1 MDRRKLKL
9 VIQCPEYGTRILRD
23 PDAAAVCWMTRA
35 DFFDWIWSMPVA
47 QVSEALD
54 AEASWLCKLYKIN
67 RPTGHHWNRLRKGLD
82 APSEPLD
89 DTLSPDM
96 PVPLVRFE
104 WSGNGSYAAVPEPTP
119 WTRLGGPDRSAP
131 LYPVEEGRLPAALA
145 VGSSG
150 KPCRLWSRGPIGP
163 LRLPSVRE
171 FRKLLWDTDPDT
183 AVPHFALLGLSKRE
197 VAKIAKRE
205 GLRVPTSDWWSP
217 DQYRSREPR
226 PDNTRP
232 KKFTQEQ
239 LDRTVDLSPQALDK
253 IRNEVA
259 ADIAEEEATRLRRS
273 EASLAAAARARSRLD
288 AGFDKVVAALV
299 EGTAGKEACI
309 AAGVSRASF
318 QAELRRR
325 LRAALAEEKSGIAEA
340 DNITGR
346 LMRGTVDRY
355 EILLADH
362 VCRRRL
368 EAGDGVQSSDQRYSE
383 RSPVTLIPELVR
395 WLVRAEAV
403 TDAQEY
409 LADFVAEASTPIETD
424 DRDHAN
430 VAGRELLLAELAI
443 DPVKKRQHLSR
454 AAHFAT
460 LDERSRALHGPS

>member
-1 MDRRKLKL
+1 MDSRKLKL
-9 VIQCPEYGTRILRD
+9 VIRCPEYGTRILRD

-82 APSEPLD
+82 APREPLD
-89 DTLSPDM
+89 DTLPPDM

-104 WSGNGSYAAVPEPTP
+104 WSGNGSYAVVPEPTP

-131 LYPVEEGRLPAALA
+131 LYPVEEGRVPAALA

-150 KPCRLWSRGPIGP
+150 RPGRLWSRGPIGP
-163 LRLPSVRE
+163 LRPPSVRE

-183 AVPHFALLGLSKRE
+183 AIPHFALLGLSKRE

-205 GLRVPTSDWWSP
+205 GLRVPSSDWWSP
-217 DQYRSREPR
+217 DPHRSREPY
-226 PDNTRP
+226 PDSTRP

-239 LDRTVDLSPQALDK
+239 LDRTIDLSTQALDK
-253 IRNEVA
+253 IRSEVD
-259 ADIAEEEATRLRRS
+259 ADIAEEEAARLRRS
-273 EASLAAAARARSRLD
+273 EASLAAAARARARLD

-299 EGTAGKEACI
+299 GGISGKEACI
-309 AAGVSRASF
+309 AASVPQASL

-325 LRAALAEEKSGIAEA
+325 LRAALAGEQSGTAEA

-346 LMRGTVDRY
+346 LMRGTADRY

-362 VCRRRL
+362 VCRRRS
-368 EAGDGVQSSDQRYSE
+368 ETGDQVQSSDQRYSE
-383 RSPVTLIPELVR
+383 RSPVTSIPELVR

-403 TDAQEY
+403 IEAQEY
-409 LADFVAEASTPIETD
+409 LADFVVEAPTPIEND
-424 DRDHAN
+424 DRGYPDLAD
-430 VAGRELLLAELAI
+430 RELGLAELAI
-443 DPVKKRQHLSR
+443 NPVSKKQHLNR

-460 LDERSRALHGPS
+460 LDERTRAPHWPS